1 MSHQR
6 RNLLIFIAMQVLAVI
21 IYPPSFFASSPPA
34 AISPSALLLFIA
46 VVLLAMNTK
55 TFSLENGR
63 DSLAFIQGINITV
76 RLMMLF
82 PNLYDAVGNLHLLLF
97 VTQLLGIGLSWYAIS
112 ILEKWRSAQLLF
124 KKQKV

>member
-21 IYPPSFFASSPPA
+21 IYPPSFFASSPQA

-82 PNLYDAVGNLHLLLF
+82 PNLYDAAGNLHLLLF